1 MKTMP
6 PVCNEKEWIAY
17 IGVVIKLEI
26 CGIELVA
33 RMVHWNDVGDEGS
46 RSLTLLEAVDDQG
59 VECGIVLT
67 QLSQETQD
75 DTDAYEP
82 SFVGSNETVLNVE
95 PISASV
101 GVGDVVADAGM
112 ISDVDPQSIAIGF
125 TLNVDLPFIELEL
138 MPKYD
143 AVFGD
148 ESVEDSADDRPVP
161 ELSNMDKVLL

>member
-1 MKTMP
+1 
-6 PVCNEKEWIAY
+6 
-17 IGVVIKLEI
+17 
-26 CGIELVA
+26 
-33 RMVHWNDVGDEGS
+33 
-46 RSLTLLEAVDDQG
+46 
-59 VECGIVLT
+59 
-67 QLSQETQD
+67 
-75 DTDAYEP
+75 
-82 SFVGSNETVLNVE
+82 
-95 PISASV
+95 V

-138 MPKYD
+138 MPEYD